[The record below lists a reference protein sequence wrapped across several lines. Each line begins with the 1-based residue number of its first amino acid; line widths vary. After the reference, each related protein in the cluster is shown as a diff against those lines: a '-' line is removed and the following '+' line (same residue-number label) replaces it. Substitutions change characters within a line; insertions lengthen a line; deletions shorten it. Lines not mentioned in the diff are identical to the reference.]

1 MNENFFD
8 YRTDDLFVLEF
19 LKNAK
24 DGKMDKTTYENVK
37 RFLRTQMNRKTVYV
51 KEKYCKENGFW
62 VEEKNEIIFAPF
74 LVFENEIYEFFVEKH
89 EKHFFKFFVFLV
101 LQNSTKF
108 RLADFTKKLNYSRIE
123 YFYPKLKYFMF
134 LLEEQKLFFFTKISP
149 RVFLINQFQKPK
161 RILVMKKKKFR
172 AKNNL
177 RFPKGTENEIF
188 FPANENSFFFT
199 PSFDTILFAW
209 ILL

>member
-8 YRTDDLFVLEF
+8 YRTDDLFVLEV
-19 LKNAK
+19 LKKSQN
-24 DGKMDKTTYENVK
+24 GKMSKTTYENVK

-51 KEKYCKENGFW
+51 KEKYCKENSFW
-62 VEEKNEIIFAPF
+62 VEENDEIIFAPF
-74 LVFENEIYEFFVEKH
+74 LVFENEIYDFFSQQH

-101 LQNSTKF
+101 LQNATKF

-134 LLEEQKLFFFTKISP
+134 LLEEEKLFFFTKISP
-149 RVFLINQFQKPK
+149 RVYLINRFKKPK
-161 RILVMKKKKFR
+161 RILVMKRKKFR

-177 RFPKGTENEIF
+177 RFPKGTKNEIF
-188 FPANENSFFFT
+188 FPANENSFFFAKA
-199 PSFDTILFAW
+199 FDTILFAW

>member
-8 YRTDDLFVLEF
+8 YRTDDLFVLEV
-19 LKNAK
+19 LKESQN
-24 DGKMDKTTYENVK
+24 GKMSKLTYENVK

-62 VEEKNEIIFAPF
+62 IEENDEIIFAPF
-74 LVFENEIYEFFVEKH
+74 LVFENEIYKFFMEKH

-101 LQNSTKF
+101 LQNATKF

-134 LLEEQKLFFFTKISP
+134 LLEERKLFFFTKISP
-149 RVFLINQFQKPK
+149 RVYLIDRFKKPK
-161 RILVMKKKKFR
+161 RILVMKRKKFR

-177 RFPKGTENEIF
+177 RFPKGKEDFIS
-188 FPANENSFFFT
+188 FPASENSFFFT
-199 PSFDTILFAW
+199 KAFDTILFAW

>member
-8 YRTDDLFVLEF
+8 YRTDDLFVLAI

-24 DGKMDKTTYENVK
+24 DGKMSKTTYENVK

-62 VEEKNEIIFAPF
+62 TEENDEIIFAPF
-74 LVFENEIYEFFVEKH
+74 LVFENEIYEFFSQQH
-89 EKHFFKFFVFLV
+89 EKHFFKFFVFLTQ
-101 LQNSTKF
+101 QNATKF

-149 RVFLINQFQKPK
+149 RVYLIDRFKKPK

-177 RFPKGTENEIF
+177 RFPKGKEDFIS

-199 PSFDTILFAW
+199 KSFDTLLFAW